1 MDASTIGL
9 IAFAAVLIL
18 LALRVPIAFA
28 LASVATSSE
37 RAERWAP
44 VFDTNSPVK
53 NY

>member
-28 LASVATSSE
+28 LASVATIATFFIFAFVDS
-37 RAERWAP
+37 
-44 VFDTNSPVK
+44 F
-53 NY
+53 